1 MDKDAGKNEKLESM
15 ENVYQKLL
23 ERGFHAAIDE
33 DNSFISVKTSE
44 YTVCG
49 DDDLITL
56 KRNNSLFE
64 TSTHVLCSDED
75 ELYNKIYEIFI
86 SYLEHPERF
95 TFQKILSYF

>member
-23 ERGFHAAIDE
+23 ERGFHAEIDD